1 MLIKSL
7 CRKLPVIK
15 SWKVL
20 VLHMKRGNSCLS
32 PYGRGSSPLSPTSK
46 PTKIC
51 HYPLYWGKFLFAA
64 NPWIAI
70 VLEWM
75 NFFFSSLWPFDTQ
88 LLYTFAALSHQP
100 WDHASPHPSSNS
112 NLLEGCLKLA
122 YHDPSPFCAFSHNAP
137 SSWNVLPFHLPC
149 WAHSYLS
156 LGLRKMGQLG
166 KAPQLLPDF
175 WRVILCVQV
184 SHLPDNTLTLS
195 EQKGEFAPS
204 RTCPLCLISYAVV
217 QTKRV

>member
-1 MLIKSL
+1 MESSGFTNEKRQLLSL
-7 CRKLPVIK
+7 SIWEAHLLWAP
-15 SWKVL
+15 L
-20 VLHMKRGNSCLS
+20 QS
-32 PYGRGSSPLSPTSK
+32 PQRS
-46 PTKIC
+46 
-51 HYPLYWGKFLFAA
+51 
-64 NPWIAI
+64 AI
-70 VLEWM
+70 ILCIEA
-75 NFFFSSLWPFDTQ
+75 NFFLLKILGSLLSWSEWTFFFSLWPFYTQ

-122 YHDPSPFCAFSHNAP
+122 YHDPSPFCAFSHNTP

-175 WRVILCVQV
+175 WREILCVQV
-184 SHLPDNTLTLS
+184 FHLPDNTLTLS